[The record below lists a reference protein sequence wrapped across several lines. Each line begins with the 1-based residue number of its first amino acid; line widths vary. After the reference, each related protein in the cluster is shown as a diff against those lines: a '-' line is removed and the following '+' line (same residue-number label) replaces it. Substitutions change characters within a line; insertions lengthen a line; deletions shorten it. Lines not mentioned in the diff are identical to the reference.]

1 MCAHMHIHTLMYT
14 YIYAFTHAYNWIYE
28 VIWLNGTKLL
38 WLELSFSSITLWRFT
53 GQNKLC
59 PGSSG
64 GKASA
69 HFGAYSNIYILFH
82 MPNRDKADLK
92 PMFENMQFST
102 IGNLISRNQKQ
113 LQKYLLKLLSWKQ
126 WKNTIKMLKI
136 SNQLDCCC
144 ISWIQQDP
152 RQQ

>member
-1 MCAHMHIHTLMYT
+1 MTGTIFFKYHLME
-14 YIYAFTHAYNWIYE
+14 IYWAEQIMSWQF
-28 VIWLNGTKLL
+28 G
-38 WLELSFSSITLWRFT
+38 
-53 GQNKLC
+53 
-59 PGSSG
+59 G

-69 HFGAYSNIYILFH
+69 HFGAYSNIYILFQ

-126 WKNTIKMLKI
+126 
-136 SNQLDCCC
+136 
-144 ISWIQQDP
+144 
-152 RQQ
+152 

>member
-1 MCAHMHIHTLMYT
+1 M
-14 YIYAFTHAYNWIYE
+14 E
-28 VIWLNGTKLL
+28 LNSYDWNYLFQISPYGDLL
-38 WLELSFSSITLWRFT
+38 GRTNYVLAVR
-53 GQNKLC
+53 
-59 PGSSG
+59 G

-69 HFGAYSNIYILFH
+69 HFGAYSNIYILFQ

-126 WKNTIKMLKI
+126 
-136 SNQLDCCC
+136 
-144 ISWIQQDP
+144 
-152 RQQ
+152 